1 MERLQIKEAL
11 ERLNAKQEQKVSL
24 IDIGREIWPDSKT
37 GTQRMNI
44 SKLAG
49 GKISQIKIEYVPIL
63 CRVLKCD
70 ANFLFK
76 IKR

>member
-1 MERLQIKEAL
+1 MERLKIHEAL
-11 ERLNAKQEQKVSL
+11 ERLNAKQDKKLKL
-24 IDIGREIWPDSKT
+24 IDIAREIWPDSDT

-49 GKISQIKIEYVPIL
+49 GKRSQIKIEYIPIL

-70 ANFLFK
+70 ANYLFNL
-76 IKR
+76 